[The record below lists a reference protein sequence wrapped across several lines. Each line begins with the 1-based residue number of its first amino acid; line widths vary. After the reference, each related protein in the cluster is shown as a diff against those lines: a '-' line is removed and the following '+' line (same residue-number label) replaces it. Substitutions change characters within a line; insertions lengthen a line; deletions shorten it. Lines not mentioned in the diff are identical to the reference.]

1 MAMAIVALAAIQT
14 GKLCLLATFPANP
27 VSIVRRF
34 YTLGTLPKE
43 RRTNHKRSSFL
54 CNKLVL
60 LCFVLLSMRGG
71 LMSIVRIAALILI
84 AGTIAAQQP
93 PAQPAQPAEPLAPVA
108 AVLEN
113 YKPVTAER
121 LKKPEDGDW
130 LMVRRT
136 YDGWGY
142 SPLEQVT
149 TKNVQRLFPVW
160 EFSTGMVSGHEA
172 PPIVNNGVMFVATP
186 GNQVIAIEAKTGKPL
201 WRFRRPFADGAI
213 VPHPT
218 TRGLALYANKL
229 FFAVGEAG

>member
-1 MAMAIVALAAIQT
+1 
-14 GKLCLLATFPANP
+14 
-27 VSIVRRF
+27 
-34 YTLGTLPKE
+34 
-43 RRTNHKRSSFL
+43 
-54 CNKLVL
+54 
-60 LCFVLLSMRGG
+60 
-71 LMSIVRIAALILI
+71 MSIVRIAALILI

-142 SPLEQVT
+142 SPLEQIT
-149 TKNVQRLFPVW
+149 AKNVQRLFPVW

-186 GNQVIAIEAKTGKPL
+186 GNQVIAIEAKPGKLL
-201 WRFRRPFADGAI
+201 WRFRRPFAEGAI

-218 TRGLALYANKL
+218 TRGLALYADKV
-229 FFAVGEAG
+229 FFAVGEAVLVAIDAKTGKEVWTAKIAEKKKGYYTTIAPLPPEGKAFIGASREAFRILGLTSAFDARTRQALLRN